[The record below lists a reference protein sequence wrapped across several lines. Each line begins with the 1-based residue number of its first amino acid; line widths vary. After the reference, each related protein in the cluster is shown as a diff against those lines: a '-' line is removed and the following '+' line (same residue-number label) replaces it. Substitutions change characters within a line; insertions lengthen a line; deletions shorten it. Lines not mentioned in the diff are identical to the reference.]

1 MKIDITSMFFNSS
14 IVGKT
19 ATAAW
24 GTSVGRQNPPCTIY
38 ESPDVVNILSGML
51 FCVKTDTNNLSI
63 DEMSNSRE
71 LVMFSVFDKVY
82 VNGVRIEGSFILLL
96 VREHTPS
103 HEGRIIVSY
112 PKYAKYKKTNGEIIH
127 NEQTMNK
134 IAESL

>member
-71 LVMFSVFDKVY
+71 LVLFSVFDKVY
-82 VNGVRIEGSFILLL
+82 VNGKQQYNYSFGDGVISPLLPLKAQTIE
-96 VREHTPS
+96 
-103 HEGRIIVSY
+103 IV
-112 PKYAKYKKTNGEIIH
+112 
-127 NEQTMNK
+127 
-134 IAESL
+134 